1 MHYEFNGIVHLII
14 ITIGHFWYT
23 YNRYIELIN
32 HYYIQNYSMPAK
44 RNTPALP
51 KWMKEKPTG
60 EMLVKIKENSYEFIS
75 TKIL

>member
-1 MHYEFNGIVHLII
+1 
-14 ITIGHFWYT
+14 
-23 YNRYIELIN
+23 
-32 HYYIQNYSMPAK
+32 MPAK

-75 TKIL
+75 TKILKGEEILCAGDVLHEFIALLCLKLDAFSDIKKSWI